1 LFSNYFYLIFAS
13 TKKYTMADNKKI
25 FKIPVSWEVYGQVMI
40 EAESIEEAIKI
51 FKETEDEISLPLES
65 NYVDGSFK
73 LNDEETAYLINSEN

>member
-1 LFSNYFYLIFAS
+1 
-13 TKKYTMADNKKI
+13 MADNKKI

-73 LNDEETAYLINSEN
+73 LNDEETTYLINSEN